1 MVEHHR
7 LWYHHRLSCHRVSV
21 AVVTQAIN
29 VRPLSFR
36 IDIIILLAYID
47 KTSTLW
53 HHGSIV
59 LVDTRRGW
67 HSLGILTIR
76 DDSWM
81 LDCLVWLDTMAG
93 GGGGSEIDGSIAEVI
108 DLGRATSYLAEWR
121 WNLSRFEILLEFQN
135 TFIPKTQ
142 LFPRL
147 VM

>member
-1 MVEHHR
+1 
-7 LWYHHRLSCHRVSV
+7 
-21 AVVTQAIN
+21 
-29 VRPLSFR
+29 
-36 IDIIILLAYID
+36 
-47 KTSTLW
+47 
-53 HHGSIV
+53 
-59 LVDTRRGW
+59 
-67 HSLGILTIR
+67 
-76 DDSWM
+76 
-81 LDCLVWLDTMAG
+81 MAG